1 MFSTFPHVCIL
12 FLYPHP
18 YFLSPSLLPVATL
31 TFSLATLPLLM
42 LVPGRRWNLLSSLAK
57 ALRWDFY
64 LSLISLIGSHCWRV
78 TAGLPS
84 LSWPAAGSQPK
95 AHVHGGPG
103 TVLLRHRIHPQR
115 ASLHPQAWPVP
126 TLLRV
131 CVCAHSLHACLT
143 LWPQGLWPARL
154 LCPWNFPDK
163 NTGMGCCDPPP
174 RDLPDPAIEP
184 VSPVSSA
191 VQKVDQGSPS
201 SPLHVA
207 SSHDPLCLGWDI
219 TSRRP
224 SLGTVWSCASKPWA
238 GVRGLS
244 VII

>member
-1 MFSTFPHVCIL
+1 MFSTFPHMCIL

-131 CVCAHSLHACLT
+131 CVCSL
-143 LWPQGLWPARL
+143 
-154 LCPWNFPDK
+154 
-163 NTGMGCCDPPP
+163 
-174 RDLPDPAIEP
+174 
-184 VSPVSSA
+184 
-191 VQKVDQGSPS
+191 
-201 SPLHVA
+201 
-207 SSHDPLCLGWDI
+207 
-219 TSRRP
+219 TSRVSDSVTPRTVACQAPLSMEFSRQEYWNGLPWSSSKGSSWP
-224 SLGTVWSCASKPWA
+224 SDWTCVSCVFCSAEGGPGKPQLSFT
-238 GVRGLS
+238 RGQLS
-244 VII
+244 RSSLSWLRYNL